1 MRIFSG
7 HLQAILCLALAL
19 TLNTAARAAVSPVP
33 DDIAIRAALY
43 DFHQGNYLSA
53 LITYPEGVSN
63 PDAQLLRA
71 QTLAEFGLL
80 EPAKKILETLVRD
93 HGGKLRAEAAFELG
107 RIDYRMGQYG
117 EAIDAFKRI
126 NGLDKRL
133 LPIYRRYNAAA
144 MLAEGDLTEAAK
156 VLSKIEDSVWAG
168 YAYQNLAYEY
178 YKKDSDP
185 SRALISMR
193 VAEALSGVSAA
204 DSPDAE
210 VKELN
215 SRIHLAAGQM
225 SIDSLDYEKAITFL
239 NKVSVDGA
247 SAPQALYLHGLA
259 HAKAGRFRQAIQSWY
274 RVKKY
279 PLIEDGVADA
289 FMGLAFAYDK
299 EGYTSKSIRS
309 YLEAISVLDKEVRTL
324 DTVISTI
331 NDIGAVS
338 ALLRESSLDKLEWF
352 LADSIAT
359 NTPKVSY
366 LIYLISDP
374 NLLQQVERIAE
385 IDVMID
391 NLSIWQHDLSVFES
405 MLSNRVAGFKRG
417 AKSAQSK
424 IGAAQVVK
432 LKQRRDNLMAELKRA
447 EAENN
452 FISVASGELQA
463 QFDRANTLAGKV
475 ESIKNSKSISA
486 DDRYNLTEKVRIL
499 NGILVW
505 DAKEQYEQNL
515 QALGREFFELDKEI
529 ERYQANLNSFA
540 TVVSGGP
547 DKFESLLASTEIKKK
562 QNAGVLGKAQ
572 KLLADADKEFTVA
585 TLAMLTEKRNQ
596 LNNRNETAQQALA
609 HLYERLAMQQ
619 YELAERQRKIE
630 EEKRLTEEQARLKLQ
645 GKKAAEPAKGAL

>member
-1 MRIFSG
+1 MRISR
-7 HLQAILCLALAL
+7 HLQVILYFTLAFAL
-19 TLNTAARAAVSPVP
+19 TPAARAAVSSVP
-33 DDIAIRAALY
+33 DDLAIRAALY

-53 LITYPEGVSN
+53 LITYPESDAS
-63 PDAQLLRA
+63 PEAQLLRA
-71 QTLAEFGLL
+71 QTLAQFGLL
-80 EPAKKILETLVRD
+80 DSAKKILETLVRD
-93 HGGKLRAEAAFELG
+93 NGGKLRAEAAFELG
-107 RIDYRMGQYG
+107 RIDYRMGRYG
-117 EAIDAFKRI
+117 DAIDAFKRI

-144 MLAEGDLTEAAK
+144 MLAQGDLTEAAK

-178 YKKDSDP
+178 YKKDTDP

-193 VAEALSGVSAA
+193 VAEALSGVTSK
-204 DSPDAE
+204 DSSEAE
-210 VKELN
+210 VRELN

-225 SIDSLDYEKAITFL
+225 SLDSLDYEKAITFL

-247 SAPQALYLHGLA
+247 SAAQALYLHGLA

-279 PLIEDGVADA
+279 PLIEDGVSDA
-289 FMGLAFAYDK
+289 FMGLAFAFDK

-324 DTVISTI
+324 DTVISTV
-331 NDIGAVS
+331 NEIGAVS
-338 ALLRESSLDKLEWF
+338 ALLRESSLDRLEWF

-374 NLLQQVERIAE
+374 DLLQQVERIAE

-405 MLSNRVAGFKRG
+405 MLASRVTGFKRG

-424 IGAAQVVK
+424 IGAAQVVR
-432 LKQRRDNLMAELKRA
+432 LKQRRDNLLAELTQA

-452 FISVASGELQA
+452 FISVASGELQS
-463 QFDRANTLAGKV
+463 QFDRANTLASRV
-475 ESIKNSKSISA
+475 DVIKNAKAVSA
-486 DDRYNLTEKVRIL
+486 QDRDNLTEKIRIL

-515 QALGREFFELDKEI
+515 QSLRREFFEVDKEI
-529 ERYQANLNSFA
+529 ERYEANLNSFA

-547 DKFESLLASTEIKKK
+547 DRFESLLGSTEDKKK
-562 QNAGVLGKAQ
+562 QNAAVLTKAKQ
-572 KLLADADKEFTVA
+572 LLADADKEFTA
-585 TLAMLTEKRNQ
+585 ASLTMLTAKRNQ

-630 EEKRLTEEQARLKLQ
+630 EEKRLAEEQARLKLQ
-645 GKKAAEPAKGAL
+645 GKKAAQPAKGAL